1 MAYYMA
7 YYMAWYMEY
16 YMAWYRSAHM
26 ARLWRAGCGSA
37 MAYGWRLWRMV
48 GAYGV
53 QGAPMACRVRIVWT
67 VYSVRLSCLC
77 VVHVSCLCVV
87 MVAPICRHG
96 CVAMACGYPLGLRSI
111 GYGSKA

>member
-7 YYMAWYMEY
+7 YYMAWYMAY

-37 MAYGWRLWRMV
+37 MAYGWRLWRMD

-53 QGAPMACRVRIVWT
+53 WLAPVACRVRIVWT
-67 VYSVRLSCLC
+67 VYSVRLSSMCRAY
-77 VVHVSCLCVV
+77 VSSWLRLCVV

-96 CVAMACGYPLGLRSI
+96 CAYMPTW
-111 GYGSKA
+111 